1 MRFREGDTGQMAGPH
16 KTKGPAPNRFSQ
28 GTGCPKAVT
37 EADGGRVLGFFTRS
51 ERVIIVED
59 DHVRS
64 VTIGP
69 GQRLRVPLYIGAAVA
84 ATLFATGG
92 WITTYVALRDSRT
105 GVVQVDS
112 GAAALAAQLA
122 ESREQL
128 SLVAGELEQA
138 RTALGEALS
147 EEEAMRNRLTDA
159 LEALSEAD
167 QPNGRP
173 LRQVVAAARGHL
185 LPLRVSVGEG
195 ESHLRAA
202 EQSLTMVT
210 EASEAF
216 AARRAQAA
224 AAALALAADGLAEPD
239 ANLPTLMLASDGLGR
254 ALAEAQAE
262 TRRYQGEAER
272 ARAERDEFAARVAT
286 VEQQMNDLSA
296 GQVALLS
303 RLSDHAGL
311 RVGALEDELKGTG
324 IDLEKALR
332 QVRERNVGQGGPLL
346 TLPELPQEGLPP
358 EALAAL
364 TQLEGLLDRQARLR
378 ALNNY
383 LPLTPPVDNFYV
395 SSGFGSRRDPF
406 TNAWA
411 SHTGL
416 DLVAQEGSP
425 VTLPAAGT
433 VVDVTFDDGYGRMV
447 EVDHGL
453 GIRTRYA
460 HLAKVQ
466 VKKGDRLDPG
476 AAVGT
481 LGNSGRSSG
490 PHLHYEVLLEGRPVD
505 PLRFMEK
512 SRHVCEG

>member
-1 MRFREGDTGQMAGPH
+1 M
-16 KTKGPAPNRFSQ
+16 
-28 GTGCPKAVT
+28 
-37 EADGGRVLGFFTRS
+37 LGFFTRS

-59 DHVRS
+59 DQVRS

-69 GQRLRVPLYIGAAVA
+69 GQRLRVPLYIGAALVA
-84 ATLFATGG
+84 MLFSTGG
-92 WITTYVALRDSRT
+92 WITTYMALDDSRS
-105 GVVQVDS
+105 GVAQVDN

-138 RTALGEALS
+138 RVALGEALS
-147 EEEAMRNRLTDA
+147 EEEAMRTRLADA

-167 QPNGRP
+167 RPNGRP
-173 LRQVVAAARGHL
+173 LRQAVAAAREHL
-185 LPLRVSVGEG
+185 LPLRVGIGEG
-195 ESHLRAA
+195 GSHLRAA
-202 EQSLTMVT
+202 EQSLAMVAET
-210 EASEAF
+210 SEAF
-216 AARRAQAA
+216 ATRRAQAA
-224 AAALALAADGLAEPD
+224 AAALMLAADGLD
-239 ANLPTLMLASDGLGR
+239 STGDSLPTLMLASDGLGR

-262 TRRYQGEAER
+262 TRRYQGEAAQ
-272 ARAERDEFAARVAT
+272 ARAERDEYAARIAT
-286 VEQQMNDLSA
+286 VEQQMTDLSA

-332 QVRERNVGQGGPLL
+332 QVRERNIGQGGPLL
-346 TLPELPQEGLPP
+346 MLPELPQAGLPP
-358 EALAAL
+358 EAMAAL

-411 SHTGL
+411 AHTGL
-416 DLVAQEGSP
+416 DLVAKEGSP

-433 VVDVTFDDGYGRMV
+433 VVDVTFDEGYGRMV

-460 HLAKVQ
+460 HLGKTQ
-466 VKKGDRLDPG
+466 VKKGDHLDPG
-476 AAVGT
+476 TTVGT